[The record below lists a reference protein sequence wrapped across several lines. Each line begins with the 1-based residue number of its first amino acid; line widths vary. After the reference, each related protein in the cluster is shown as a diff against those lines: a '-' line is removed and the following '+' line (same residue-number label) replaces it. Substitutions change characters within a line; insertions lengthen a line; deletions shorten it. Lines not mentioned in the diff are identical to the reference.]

1 MGLQRGSP
9 LACSINMTGAARGG
23 LMSHTPPR
31 ETLAAASSR
40 PNPEALATRV
50 VLAHPYAMFHSCM
63 CGFNRDVVVVAA
75 ALIGYD
81 DIKVV
86 AETTTRR
93 RRS

>member
-1 MGLQRGSP
+1 
-9 LACSINMTGAARGG
+9 
-23 LMSHTPPR
+23 
-31 ETLAAASSR
+31 
-40 PNPEALATRV
+40 
-50 VLAHPYAMFHSCM
+50 M
-63 CGFNRDVVVVAA
+63 CGFNRDAVVVAA